1 MREIKFRGYHSREVG
16 KGYWTAS
23 VTLKDISEGFAG
35 LNDAD
40 AVVQYTG
47 LEDKN
52 GKEIYEG
59 DVVKR
64 KGVMGTSSV
73 CVIEACEGG
82 YYAREETPYM
92 TRNYSLIEKTGKWQ
106 DMGASGEDEIIY
118 EVCGNIYEND
128 NLAILFIT
136 NSD

>member
-47 LEDKN
+47 LKDKN

-59 DVVKR
+59 DLVLVR
-64 KGVMGTSSV
+64 DVRICEIVFHEQAGCWDLELRNALSSLSIGPV
-73 CVIEACEGG
+73 A
-82 YYAREETPYM
+82 P
-92 TRNYSLIEKTGKWQ
+92 
-106 DMGASGEDEIIY
+106 ASWKYHVEII
-118 EVCGNIYEND
+118 GNIHE
-128 NLAILFIT
+128 
-136 NSD
+136 NSDLIK

>member
-59 DVVKR
+59 DIVKVHSRGFTFIVVIDSLCPYE
-64 KGVMGTSSV
+64 GVEVTFTGN
-73 CVIEACEGG
+73 CEEHMF
-82 YYAREETPYM
+82 YNP
-92 TRNYSLIEKTGKWQ
+92 L
-106 DMGASGEDEIIY
+106 
-118 EVCGNIYEND
+118 
-128 NLAILFIT
+128 
-136 NSD
+136 